1 MKIFFVILIIL
12 LFSSCRTYID
22 NESDIIR
29 DNFDSVYGHLY
40 AKDIYNEYV
49 YINKIGLRADKEVFY
64 PRHYKLKLP
73 KGIVKFYAQI
83 SENYTCIEYPS
94 KQIIC
99 IKAKYLNDNVKEDQW
114 KLINP
119 DEETMEKMLSD
130 YWEEKN
136 YNFDNIRARNHRIT
150 KLYTNGIF
158 SILLY
163 NIKEKNFDHFLYMVK
178 SIEEIKYKTPDN

>member
-1 MKIFFVILIIL
+1 MRKIYSLAILV
-12 LFSSCRTYID
+12 FSITMYTCSSYID
-22 NESDIIR
+22 TSNNIYSKSLEFIFKG
-29 DNFDSVYGHLY
+29 N
-40 AKDIYNEYV
+40 YNEFV
-49 YINKIGLRADKEVFY
+49 NKNKVAMTTGNEVFR
-64 PRHYKLKLP
+64 PRNYLIKLP
-73 KGIVKFYAQI
+73 KKIVHWELIDNILYV
-83 SENYTCIEYPS
+83 EYPA

-99 IKAKYLNDNVKEDQW
+99 VKAKYLNDNVKEGQW

-178 SIEEIKYKTPDN
+178 SIEEIKYKAPDN